1 MTSAVLSTAEVGQS
15 DAASPFTQLR
25 AVKTASQM
33 MRVSGSHAT
42 FGRVVRVQL
51 PCERIDLVFEPPMFG
66 LLLAGLATEF
76 LQLGSLGGDIPS
88 LLGEGAGTKFSI
100 NAPKCCLAYCS
111 IVSALALGGG
121 PNWFSG

>member
-51 PCERIDLVFEPPMFG
+51 PFERIDLVFEPPMFG

-76 LQLGSLGGDIPS
+76 LQLG
-88 LLGEGAGTKFSI
+88 
-100 NAPKCCLAYCS
+100 
-111 IVSALALGGG
+111 
-121 PNWFSG
+121 